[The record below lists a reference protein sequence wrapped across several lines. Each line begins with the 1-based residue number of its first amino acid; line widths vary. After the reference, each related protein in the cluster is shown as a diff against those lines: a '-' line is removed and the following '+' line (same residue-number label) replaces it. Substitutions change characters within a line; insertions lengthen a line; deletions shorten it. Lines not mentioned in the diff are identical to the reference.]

1 MSTPAPTTDLVVRR
15 SVFLGLSILL
25 TATGFVLM
33 LNSYSGQ
40 KLFWEDYVCIVVFP
54 LLFSQIAVGFV
65 LAIFGFYDKLRGGD
79 PHHIMRGPWR
89 KNEDS
94 IPLAATAI
102 VVPVYNEDVDR
113 VQKGIAN
120 MWHSLEKTGQLEHFD
135 FYICSDTNDADHW
148 VEEECAW
155 LSLCKSL
162 NAFGKIFYRKRRHR
176 INGKS
181 GNVADFCRRWG
192 KRYRYMIVLDADSI
206 MIGPTLVRLVRAMEA
221 NPTAGII
228 QTQPYM
234 VLGTSLFRRVL
245 QFSGRVYGSLF
256 SQGCSMAQMSSGSY
270 WGHNAIIRVAPFIEY
285 CGLPHLPVP
294 DPGKR
299 HVLSHDTVESAL
311 MRRAGY
317 GVWIAY
323 EESGSYEEGPPNLSD
338 MLTRDRRWCAGN
350 LQHFWF
356 LFARG
361 IEMGSR
367 LQIWIGLMGYLC
379 SPLWLSF
386 LVAGS
391 FSAYFRARFLT
402 LSADPEDLGAATTS
416 HTGWLLG
423 LTVTLLFLPRVL
435 GVLITLPKSR
445 QFGGPIQLLFSA
457 LLENVMSFLLA
468 PVLMMFHTFFVL
480 MTMLGLQIKWVPQNR
495 ADKGLTFTHCLKL
508 YGWLTCLSLATYPIA
523 SLYLGREALW
533 LLPILAGWFFA
544 PLLAWV
550 TSGSRLGMACKSS
563 GLFVTPEETT
573 PPPELQGLDGGDEAG
588 ESSKSSAQWVQAL
601 LSPYVQAV
609 HLSMVR
615 QGNSGG
621 DPVQSLLNLRER
633 LIREGPHAID
643 SAEKLRLLWDGE
655 TVFWLHQELW
665 SRPGAQLHSSWH
677 QLQTDCG
684 TNRLLARYLTGAMTN
699 PRTTDGLRPTPQ

>member
-1 MSTPAPTTDLVVRR
+1 MSESPTALTATDDFAVRR
-15 SVFLGLSILL
+15 TLFLGLSILL
-25 TATGFVLM
+25 TAIGFFLM
-33 LNSYSGQ
+33 LNSYAGQ
-40 KLFWEDYVCIVVFP
+40 QLSWEDYVCIGVFP

-65 LAIFGFYDKLRGGD
+65 LALFGLFDKLRGGD
-79 PHHIMRGPWR
+79 PHHLMRGAWR
-89 KNEDS
+89 EKEDS

-102 VVPVYNEDVDR
+102 VVPVYNEDVGR
-113 VQKGIAN
+113 VTRGIAN
-120 MWHSLEKTGQLEHFD
+120 MWHSLEKTGQIEHFD
-135 FYICSDTNDADHW
+135 FYICSDSTDADHW

-155 LSLCKSL
+155 LSLCQKL

-234 VLGTSLFRRVL
+234 VLGNSLFRRVL
-245 QFSGRVYGSLF
+245 QFSSQVYGGLF

-270 WGHNAIIRVAPFIEY
+270 WGHNAIIRIAPFIEY

-323 EESGSYEEGPPNLSD
+323 DEPGSYEEGPPNLSD

-379 SPLWLSF
+379 SPLWLIF
-386 LVAGS
+386 LVTGS
-391 FSAYFRARFLT
+391 VGAYFRMRFLT
-402 LSADPEDLGAATTS
+402 LSADPEDLGAATST
-416 HTGWLLG
+416 HNGLLLALTLALLFIPRLLG
-423 LTVTLLFLPRVL
+423 ILTALPRAR
-435 GVLITLPKSR
+435 K
-445 QFGGPIQLLFSA
+445 FGGTLQLLFSA
-457 LLENVMSFLLA
+457 LLENLLSCLLA
-468 PVLMMFHTFFVL
+468 PVLMMFHTMFVL
-480 MTMLGLQIKWVPQNR
+480 LTLSGWQIKWQTQNR
-495 ADKGLTFTHCLKL
+495 ADRGLTFIHCLAL
-508 YGWLTCLSLATYPIA
+508 YGWLTCLGLITYPLA
-523 SLYLGREALW
+523 VYYLGNVALW
-533 LLPILAGWFFA
+533 LLPILAGWVLA
-544 PLLAWV
+544 PVLAWV
-550 TSGSRLGMACKSS
+550 TSGQRLGKIFKSC
-563 GLFVTPEETT
+563 GLFVTPEEID
-573 PPPELQGLDGGDEAG
+573 PPPELQGLEEETEDGST
-588 ESSKSSAQWVQAL
+588 SSPLWVQAL

-609 HLSMVR
+609 HLSLVR
-615 QGNSGG
+615 QGSSGNAQE
-621 DPVQSLLNLRER
+621 PSQSFVNLRER
-633 LIREGPHAID
+633 LIREGPHTLN
-643 SAEKLRLLWDGE
+643 SQEKLRLLWDGE
-655 TVFWLHQELW
+655 TVFWLHHELW
-665 SRPGAQLHSSWH
+665 SRPGTKLHPGWIPLQVACGSS
-677 QLQTDCG
+677 
-684 TNRLLARYLTGAMTN
+684 RLLSEYLIQ
-699 PRTTDGLRPTPQ
+699 P

>member
-1 MSTPAPTTDLVVRR
+1 MNASAPTTSTDDFVIRR
-15 SVFLGLSILL
+15 SLFLGLSIVL
-25 TATGFVLM
+25 TATGFMLM
-33 LNSYSGQ
+33 LNSYAGQ
-40 KLFWEDYVCIVVFP
+40 QLFWEDYICLAVFP
-54 LLFSQIAVGFV
+54 LLFSQIAVGFI
-65 LAIFGFYDKLRGGD
+65 LALFGLFDKFRGGD

-89 KNEDS
+89 EKEDS

-102 VVPVYNEDVDR
+102 VVPVYNEEVGR
-113 VQKGIAN
+113 VSQGIAK
-120 MWHSLEKTGQLEHFD
+120 MWRSLEKTGQLEHFD
-135 FYICSDTNDADHW
+135 FYICSDSTDADHW

-155 LSLCKSL
+155 LSLCQKL

-192 KRYRYMIVLDADSI
+192 KRYRYMIVLDADSV

-221 NPTAGII
+221 NPAAGII

-234 VLGTSLFRRVL
+234 VLGHSLFRRIL
-245 QFSGRVYGSLF
+245 QFSSRIYGGLF

-285 CGLPHLPVP
+285 CDLPLLPVP

-299 HVLSHDTVESAL
+299 HVLSHDTVEAAL

-323 EESGSYEEGPPNLSD
+323 DEPGSYEEGPPNLSD

-379 SPLWLSF
+379 SPLWLIF
-386 LVAGS
+386 LLTGS
-391 FSAYFRARFLT
+391 FGAYFRMRFLT
-402 LSADPEDLGAATTS
+402 LSADPEDLSAATSSGNGYLLALT
-416 HTGWLLG
+416 LG
-423 LTVTLLFLPRVL
+423 LLFIPRVL
-435 GVLITLPKSR
+435 GILTTLPKAR
-445 QFGGPIQLLFSA
+445 QFGGVFRLLASA
-457 LLENVMSFLLA
+457 LLENLVAMLMA

-480 MTMLGLQIKWVPQNR
+480 MTIFGLQIKWNPQNR
-495 ADKGLTFTHCLKL
+495 ADTGLGFVHCLML
-508 YGWLTCLSLATYPIA
+508 YGWLTCLGLITYPIA
-523 SLYLGREALW
+523 NFYLGHGALW
-533 LLPILAGWFFA
+533 LLPIWAGWIVA

-550 TSGSRLGMACKSS
+550 TSGRRLGLFFKSC
-563 GLFVTPEETT
+563 GLFVTPEETQ
-573 PPPELQGLDGGDEAG
+573 PPPELQGLDQDEEAPA
-588 ESSKSSAQWVQAL
+588 SPLWVQAF

-609 HLSMVR
+609 HLLLVR
-615 QGNSGG
+615 QGSSSGAN
-621 DPVQSLLNLRER
+621 PVESLAALRER
-633 LIREGPHAID
+633 LIREGPAAIN
-643 SAEKLRLLWDGE
+643 AKEKLRLLWNGD

-665 SRPGAQLHSSWH
+665 SRPGTQMHSSWNK
-677 QLQTDCG
+677 LQTECG
-684 TNRLLARYLTGAMTN
+684 SSRLLSHYLAARDNTE
-699 PRTTDGLRPTPQ
+699 

>member
-1 MSTPAPTTDLVVRR
+1 MSTPPASAQTDDFVVRR
-15 SVFLGLSILL
+15 SIFVGLSILL
-25 TATGFVLM
+25 TATGVVLM

-40 KLFWEDYVCIVVFP
+40 KRFWEDDVCIGVFP

-65 LAIFGFYDKLRGGD
+65 LALFGLFDQLRGGD
-79 PHHIMRGPWR
+79 PHHLMRGAWR
-89 KNEDS
+89 EQEET

-113 VQKGIAN
+113 VSKGVAN
-120 MWHSLEKTGQLEHFD
+120 MWRSLETTGQLEHFD
-135 FYICSDTNDADHW
+135 FYICSDSNDADHW

-155 LSLCKSL
+155 MALCQKL

-206 MIGPTLVRLVRAMEA
+206 MAGATLVRLVRAMEA

-245 QFSGRVYGSLF
+245 QFSSKVYGGLF

-285 CGLPHLPVP
+285 CGLPRLPVP
-294 DPGKR
+294 DASKR

-323 EESGSYEEGPPNLSD
+323 DEPGSYEEGPPNLSD

-379 SPLWLSF
+379 SPLWLTF

-391 FSAYFRARFLT
+391 FGAYFRARFLT
-402 LSADPEDLGAATTS
+402 LSADPEDLGAATSS
-416 HTGWLLG
+416 HSGLLLA
-423 LTVTLLFLPRVL
+423 LTLTLLFVPRAL
-435 GVLITLPKSR
+435 GVLSSLRQAR
-445 QFGGPIQLLFSA
+445 QFGGAFHLIVSA
-457 LLENVMSFLLA
+457 LLENLMSFLLA
-468 PVLMMFHTFFVL
+468 PVLMVFHTFFVL
-480 MTMLGLQIKWVPQNR
+480 LTISGWQIKWTTQNR
-495 ADKGLTFTHCLKL
+495 ADTGLSFSHCLKL
-508 YGWLTCLSLATYPIA
+508 YGWLSALALSVYPIA
-523 SLYLGREALW
+523 YVYLGSVSYW
-533 LLPILAGWFFA
+533 LLPILAGW
-544 PLLAWV
+544 LLAPFLAWL
-550 TSGSRLGMACKSS
+550 TSGSGLGLAFRRR
-563 GLFVTPEETT
+563 GLFVTPEETN
-573 PPPELQGLDGGDEAG
+573 PPPELQGLDGGEA
-588 ESSKSSAQWVQAL
+588 ESEEASPLWVQAL

-615 QGNSGG
+615 QGSSNGG
-621 DPVQSLLNLRER
+621 PVPSLMTLRER
-633 LIREGPHAID
+633 LIREGPTALNGK
-643 SAEKLRLLWDGE
+643 EKLRLLWDGE
-655 TVFWLHQELW
+655 TVFWLHQQLW
-665 SRPGAQLHSSWH
+665 SRPGAQLHTSWI
-677 QLQTDCG
+677 QLQAECSRS
-684 TNRLLARYLTGAMTN
+684 RLLTRYLSAK
-699 PRTTDGLRPTPQ
+699 

>member
-1 MSTPAPTTDLVVRR
+1 MNPSAPHTPDFVVRR
-15 SVFLGLSILL
+15 TLFLGLSTAL

-33 LNSYSGQ
+33 LNSYAEG
-40 KLFWEDYVCIVVFP
+40 KMFWEDYVTIVVFP

-65 LAIFGFYDKLRGGD
+65 LALFGFFDKLRGGD
-79 PHHIMRGPWR
+79 RHHLMRGPWR
-89 KNEDS
+89 EKEDS

-102 VVPVYNEDVDR
+102 VVPVYNEEVGR
-113 VQKGIAN
+113 ISKAIAN
-120 MWHSLEKTGQLEHFD
+120 MWQSLEKTGQIEHFD
-135 FYICSDTNDADHW
+135 FYICSDSTDADHW

-155 LSLCKSL
+155 LSLCQTL

-206 MIGPTLVRLVRAMEA
+206 MTGSTLVRLVRAMEA
-221 NPTAGII
+221 NPAAGII

-234 VLGTSLFRRVL
+234 VLGSSLFRRVL
-245 QFSGRVYGSLF
+245 QFSSKVYGGLF

-285 CGLPHLPVP
+285 CDLPLLPVP

-299 HVLSHDTVESAL
+299 HVLSHDTVEAAL

-323 EESGSYEEGPPNLSD
+323 DEPGSYEEGPPNLSD

-379 SPLWLSF
+379 SPLWLTF

-391 FSAYFRARFLT
+391 FGAYFRQRFLM
-402 LSADPEDLGAATTS
+402 LSADPEDLSVATNS
-416 HTGWLLG
+416 NTGILLV
-423 LTVTLLFLPRVL
+423 LTLTLLFLPRLL
-435 GVLITLPKSR
+435 GVLTTLPRAR
-445 QFGGPIQLLFSA
+445 QFGGAFKLLVSA
-457 LLENVMSFLLA
+457 FLENVLSCLLA
-468 PVLMMFHTFFVL
+468 PVLMMFHTLFVL
-480 MTMLGLQIKWVPQNR
+480 LAISGMQIKWNTQNR
-495 ADKGLTFTHCLKL
+495 ADTGLTFTHCLKL
-508 YGWLTCLSLATYPIA
+508 YGWLTVLGLITFWVA
-523 SLYLGREALW
+523 SYYLGYASWW
-533 LLPILAGWFFA
+533 LAPILAGWVLA

-550 TSGSRLGMACKSS
+550 TSGRGLGLKLKSA
-563 GLFVTPEETT
+563 GLFITPEETN
-573 PPPELQGLDGGDEAG
+573 PPPELQGLDDAGGE
-588 ESSKSSAQWVQAL
+588 ESGKSSPLWVQAL

-615 QGNSGG
+615 QGSHGSGE
-621 DPVQSLLNLRER
+621 PSSSLAALRER
-633 LIREGPHAID
+633 LIKEGPHGLTAK
-643 SAEKLRLLWDGE
+643 EKQRLLWDGE
-655 TVFWLHQELW
+655 TVFWLHQQLW
-665 SRPGAQLHSSWH
+665 SRPAAQIAPGWAH
-677 QLQTDCG
+677 LQAECG
-684 TNRLLARYLTGAMTN
+684 NSRLLRDYL
-699 PRTTDGLRPTPQ
+699 LSQ